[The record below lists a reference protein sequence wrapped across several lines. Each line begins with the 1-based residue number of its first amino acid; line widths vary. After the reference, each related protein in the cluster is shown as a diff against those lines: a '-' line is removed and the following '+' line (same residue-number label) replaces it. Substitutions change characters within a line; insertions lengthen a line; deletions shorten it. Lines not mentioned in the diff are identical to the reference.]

1 MTSHALLTSQQDLR
15 KTPRILFRRSAV
27 LRLNAEKIVDAKTV
41 DISVEGICLLADI
54 SINAGAFCTVE
65 FNASYTQ
72 EPIILRLRAQA
83 AYCVLAGQDG
93 FRLGFHFCD
102 LDPQAKNYIQ
112 KILSMQKF

>member
-1 MTSHALLTSQQDLR
+1 MTSHALFIAQQDLR
-15 KTPRILFRRSAV
+15 KTPRILFRRSAI
-27 LRLNAEKIVDAKTV
+27 LRLSAEKIVTAKTV
-41 DISVEGICLLADI
+41 DISPEGICLLADI
-54 SINAGAFCTVE
+54 ALEAGAICTVE

-72 EPIILRLRAQA
+72 DAIILRLPAQI

-102 LDPQAKNYIQ
+102 LDEPAKNHIQ